1 MLVAQVG
8 RFLPAVARST
18 VSRTP
23 LTLRAMSSVRR
34 HLHPL
39 TWFAMVVMLA
49 FALLQTVAL
58 ARVMPGGAW
67 TEVCTVEGM
76 KMVSLD
82 TGETAPSDPSGHLGH
97 CPLCHLVGDGSLAL
111 LPAQPAWALA
121 PLGQAAPAAFLH
133 APRTL
138 FAWAPAQARAPP
150 VLLA

>member
-1 MLVAQVG
+1 M
-8 RFLPAVARST
+8 
-18 VSRTP
+18 
-23 LTLRAMSSVRR
+23 RR

-58 ARVMPGGAW
+58 ARVMPSGAW
-67 TEVCTVEGM
+67 TQVCTAEGM

-82 TGETAPSDPSGHLGH
+82 TGETAPASGHLGH
-97 CPLCHLVGDGSLAL
+97 CPLCHLAGDHSLAL
-111 LPAQPAWALA
+111 LPAQPAWVLA
-121 PLGQAAPAAFLH
+121 PPGQSAPAAFLH